1 MNRVNIIQV
10 MCSHGEF
17 LLNEKKKQMPLIDEK
32 CEMRFMRRDVLYK
45 SSEKAHENKY
55 FGSIYIREISE
66 LIENLIA
73 IGNVCSHRL
82 SNRC

>member
-1 MNRVNIIQV
+1 
-10 MCSHGEF
+10 
-17 LLNEKKKQMPLIDEK
+17 MPLIDEK
-32 CEMRFMRRDVLYK
+32 CEMRYMRRDVLYK